1 MSIREYTIYPTIR
14 LNGLIENF
22 MYFEIGISMI
32 MPKMSVGFAMILL
45 VAGNMIAV
53 LSDAL
58 IKELPDGA
66 AVY

>member
-1 MSIREYTIYPTIR
+1 
-14 LNGLIENF
+14 
-22 MYFEIGISMI
+22 

-58 IKELPDGA
+58 IKELPDELSRLSVCA
-66 AVY
+66 IASADRSSYAVTILFSQSKSQATE